1 MPPPLSPLERRWQDA
16 HAVATAAAR
25 ALAASLAAS
34 PHDGS
39 SAAVDAAA
47 RLPPGTLDAAALAAA
62 IGRRRHAAASAA
74 VPEEQLRSQL
84 DELDAVLDEMHA
96 AVEAARAAAQRLPLA
111 DAADRGPHG
120 LSLSPADRCA
130 ALAAPLRAYEAELAL
145 KRAICNAL
153 CSRKQPRLSA
163 EEAHALLLA
172 WESQPLLEPVEAM
185 RQGYAAQ
192 VALEAVL

>member
-1 MPPPLSPLERRWQDA
+1 LILKFPARTDRICYITLSACVETRCVSPPRQTNGPPS
-16 HAVATAAAR
+16 AAKAR
-25 ALAASLAAS
+25 AA
-34 PHDGS
+34 P
-39 SAAVDAAA
+39 
-47 RLPPGTLDAAALAAA
+47 
-62 IGRRRHAAASAA
+62 RRRLCGRAQ
-74 VPEEQLRSQL
+74 EQLRSQL

>member
-1 MPPPLSPLERRWQDA
+1 MCG
-16 HAVATAAAR
+16 AR
-25 ALAASLAAS
+25 
-34 PHDGS
+34 
-39 SAAVDAAA
+39 
-47 RLPPGTLDAAALAAA
+47 T
-62 IGRRRHAAASAA
+62 
-74 VPEEQLRSQL
+74 Q
-84 DELDAVLDEMHA
+84 
-96 AVEAARAAAQRLPLA
+96 
-111 DAADRGPHG
+111 DRGPGSYGTRTGIGRHLDPTDSKTSKRSRKTEHIG
-120 LSLSPADRCA
+120 LTQSPADRCA

-163 EEAHALLLA
+163 DEAHALLLA

>member
-84 DELDAVLDEMHA
+84 NAVLNEMHA